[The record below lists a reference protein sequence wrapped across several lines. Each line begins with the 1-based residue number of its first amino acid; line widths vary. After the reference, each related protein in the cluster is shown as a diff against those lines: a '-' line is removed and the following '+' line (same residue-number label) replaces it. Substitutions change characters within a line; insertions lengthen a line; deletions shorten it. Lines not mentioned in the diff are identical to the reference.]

1 MTRCEPFL
9 RWAGGKRQLLPV
21 LLPALPADFD
31 LSKNRFF
38 EPFAGGLAL
47 TMALASHPSA
57 TNLSPS
63 GRKRGRPIVVNDAN
77 AELTATYRVIQND
90 VEALIGALSI
100 LAKDTSADA
109 FYRVRALSPQTDL
122 ERASRTIFLNKL
134 AFNGLYRVNGAG
146 GFNVPFG
153 RLANPKVCDEELLR
167 TCNRFFA
174 NLEVR
179 TGSFAS
185 AVGDAK
191 EGDVVYFDP
200 PYIPLSATASFS
212 KYAQDD
218 FRELDQWALNGVIHG
233 LVKRGVRVMLSNSNT
248 PKTVEIFGSELNLFA
263 VKAHR
268 SIGASAASRVRVE
281 EVVGVSYDTSKATN
295 PDVFTSLRQLSHLPP
310 TTTTSTTSTST
321 TSTVATGTTSTIES
335 ELTAPALASAVAL
348 MPPGHQAPLPATLP
362 ATLPTPAIP
371 RFVATP
377 YGWRLNMVR
386 VPESAVVPHK

>member
-1 MTRCEPFL
+1 M
-9 RWAGGKRQLLPV
+9 
-21 LLPALPADFD
+21 
-31 LSKNRFF
+31 
-38 EPFAGGLAL
+38 
-47 TMALASHPSA
+47 
-57 TNLSPS
+57 
-63 GRKRGRPIVVNDAN
+63 
-77 AELTATYRVIQND
+77 
-90 VEALIGALSI
+90 
-100 LAKDTSADA
+100 
-109 FYRVRALSPQTDL
+109 
-122 ERASRTIFLNKL
+122 
-134 AFNGLYRVNGAG
+134 
-146 GFNVPFG
+146 
-153 RLANPKVCDEELLR
+153 
-167 TCNRFFA
+167 
-174 NLEVR
+174 
-179 TGSFAS
+179 
-185 AVGDAK
+185 
-191 EGDVVYFDP
+191 VYFDP

-348 MPPGHQAPLPATLP
+348 IPPGHQVPLPATLP
-362 ATLPTPAIP
+362 ATTIP